1 MKNIF
6 LFVVLLSLWT
16 INATAAPHWVNK
28 PIQCGTINDLDALIY
43 DMQEEF
49 LLRGVG
55 TIYNQDREP
64 GLGIIGVYG
73 NTDTGTF
80 TIIEVF
86 AGGTEACVIAFGNK
100 LKFDLEDYILEIPE
114 PESHP
119 RGIDKMNIN
128 EKKI

>member
-1 MKNIF
+1 MKKIIIF
-6 LFVVLLSLWT
+6 IMMLPFLVTS
-16 INATAAPHWVNK
+16 AFAAPHWVNK

-55 TIYNQDREP
+55 TIYNQDHEP

-100 LKFDLEDYILEIPE
+100 LKFDLEDYILETPE

>member
-1 MKNIF
+1 MKKIIIF
-6 LFVVLLSLWT
+6 IMMLPFLVTS
-16 INATAAPHWVNK
+16 AFAAPHWVNK

-43 DMQEEF
+43 DLQEEF

-55 TIYNQDREP
+55 TIYNQDHEP

-73 NTDTGTF
+73 NTETGTF

-100 LKFDLEDYILEIPE
+100 LKFDLEDYILEMPE
-114 PESHP
+114 PNRHP
-119 RGIDKMNIN
+119 REIDKMK
-128 EKKI
+128 ESGSKI

>member
-1 MKNIF
+1 MIKIIIF
-6 LFVVLLSLWT
+6 IMMLPFLVTS
-16 INATAAPHWVNK
+16 AFAAPHWVNK
-28 PIQCGTINDLDALIY
+28 PIQCGTIDDLDALIY

-55 TIYNQDREP
+55 TIYNQDHEP

-73 NTDTGTF
+73 NPETGTF

-100 LKFDLEDYILEIPE
+100 LKFDLEDYILEMPE
-114 PESHP
+114 PNRHP
-119 RGIDKMNIN
+119 RGIDKMK
-128 EKKI
+128 ESGSKI

>member
-1 MKNIF
+1 MKKIIIF
-6 LFVVLLSLWT
+6 IMMLPFLVTSSSD
-16 INATAAPHWVNK
+16 AQHWVNK
-28 PIQCGTINDLDALIY
+28 PIKCGTINDLDALIY

-55 TIYNQDREP
+55 TIYNQDHEP

-73 NTDTGTF
+73 NPETGTF

-100 LKFDLEDYILEIPE
+100 LKFDLEDYILEMPE
-114 PESHP
+114 PNGHP
-119 RGIDKMNIN
+119 RGIDKM
-128 EKKI
+128 KVPS